1 MRGRLWQ
8 VSAEELCR
16 ATSEEGLGGA
26 LALELHRDLLK
37 ELRGGQGGLILGE
50 GDSRDTKGNGKA
62 NGSYHGVKMR

>member
-8 VSAEELCR
+8 VSAEELCH

-37 ELRGGQGGLILGE
+37 EIRGGQGGFILGE
-50 GDSRDTKGNGKA
+50 GDSRDTKRNGKA
-62 NGSYHGVKMR
+62 NRSYYRV